1 MRKRVTSLAAASAL
15 ALTMGAA
22 ALPAQAT
29 HATHGTPGT
38 KPLSAV
44 LTADGNKF
52 DHNSK
57 DFDIVTEAVLA
68 VLAAKPNSPV
78 GLLTKGDVALTA
90 FVPNDRAFRLLVK
103 DLTGKKYKS
112 EKTIFSKVASL
123 GIDTVESVLLYHVV
137 PGRTID
143 STVAVK
149 ANGVRL
155 KTGNG
160 DSLKIQV
167 RRHGSLIKIS
177 DRDYNSRNARVI
189 AVDVNK
195 GNKQIAHVVDRVIRP
210 LDLPPLKKH

>member
-1 MRKRVTSLAAASAL
+1 MRKLAAGIATASAL
-15 ALTMGAA
+15 ALTLGAA

-29 HATHGTPGT
+29 QGT

-52 DHNSK
+52 DRNSK

-90 FVPNDRAFRLLVK
+90 FVPNDQAFRLLVK
-103 DLTGKKYKS
+103 SLTGKKYKS
-112 EKTIFSKVASL
+112 EKKVFSKVAGL

-137 PGRTID
+137 PGKTID
-143 STVAVK
+143 SSVAVK
-149 ANGVRL
+149 ADGVRL

-167 RRHGSLIKIS
+167 RKNGSLVKIS

-210 LDLPPLKKH
+210 VDLPPLNKH